1 MGAKSQSA
9 KTYPVPIDYFIGKLR
24 AVGTAGLNVAL
35 KSENPM
41 PNGVWFRIHHGT
53 TFTSWGEK
61 ITVTLTDLGG
71 STAVDILSECGMPTQ
86 MVDWGKNASNV
97 RVLFDYLEKDMTA
110 EPQAEPQA
118 AAPTAS
124 PAFCPSCGSKLPTGA
139 RFCPV
144 CGNKIQ

>member
-9 KTYPVPIDYFIGKLR
+9 KTYPVPIDYFVGKLR

-71 STAVDILSECGMPTQ
+71 ATAVDILSECGMPTQ
-86 MVDWGKNASNV
+86 VVDWGKNASNV
-97 RVLFDYLEKDMTA
+97 RVLFDYRSA
-110 EPQAEPQA
+110 RVA
-118 AAPTAS
+118 AQSCPRARDSAPSAGT
-124 PAFCPSCGSKLPTGA
+124 KY
-139 RFCPV
+139 
-144 CGNKIQ
+144 NKKFPCQTVLD

>member
-71 STAVDILSECGMPTQ
+71 DIERDRADTVMIGDSRFDAAGAKLCGVDFIGVSYGYGSVDEMLKSGANAIADSPKELS
-86 MVDWGKNASNV
+86 NLLLS
-97 RVLFDYLEKDMTA
+97 
-110 EPQAEPQA
+110 
-118 AAPTAS
+118 
-124 PAFCPSCGSKLPTGA
+124 
-139 RFCPV
+139 
-144 CGNKIQ
+144 